1 MSASQIG
8 DSEMMT
14 DSADPAK
21 AAKAAQKIVD
31 ILINE
36 NLVIRQRAIQAAMLL
51 LGAATP
57 RSANVHPLS
66 LDDEHNKNQA
76 DLASFFN
83 REDELKPADY
93 AHLCAA
99 YHFSQFGSVPFS
111 IAEIREIATNAGVV
125 IPDRLDMTFGSAT
138 KKGKKLY
145 QSPSKGSFRPTA
157 AGGLE
162 FGDRWNVKPGRK
174 AKSLL
179 TAKGNGAA
187 DAAVG

>member
-1 MSASQIG
+1 
-8 DSEMMT
+8 MT
-14 DSADPAK
+14 TNNSTDPAK

-36 NLVIRQRAIQAAMLL
+36 DVVIRQRAIQAAMLL
-51 LGAATP
+51 LGEAMP
-57 RSANVHPLS
+57 RSPNVQSHS
-66 LDDEHNKNQA
+66 LDDEHNENQA

-83 REDELKPADY
+83 RGDELKPADY

-111 IAEIREIATNAGVV
+111 IAEIREIATDAGEV

-138 KKGKKLY
+138 KKGKKIY
-145 QSPSKGSFRPTA
+145 QSPGKGSFRPTA
-157 AGGLE
+157 TGSLE

-174 AKSLL
+174 SPL